1 MRKRLVAGNWKMNTS
16 LAEGYE
22 LVQSIKQM
30 VVESDIEST
39 DILFIPPLVH
49 LKMLSNSIT
58 GAAMY
63 IGAQNCHHEESGA
76 YTGEVSASM
85 LASVP
90 VQYVLV
96 GHSER
101 RQYFGESN
109 ALCNSKIKAALQND
123 LNVIYCFGET
133 LEERE
138 SGSFMR
144 VLEEQVRI
152 GLEGIHNTLMESITL
167 AYEPVWAIGTGKTA
181 SSAQAQEV
189 HSAIRNVLSEL
200 YGDDTAQ
207 KVRILYGGSVKPNNA
222 SELFGQKDIDGGLI
236 GGASLKAEDFMGII
250 RA

>member
-22 LVQSIKQM
+22 LVHDIKKM
-30 VVESDIEST
+30 VVESDIEKT

-58 GAAMY
+58 GAAMF
-63 IGAQNCHHEESGA
+63 IGAQNCHQEVSGA
-76 YTGEVSASM
+76 YTGEVSARM
-85 LASVP
+85 LASIP

-109 ALCNSKIKAALQND
+109 ILCNAKIKTALESG

-138 SGSFMR
+138 SGHFLD
-144 VLEEQVRI
+144 VLKTQVRE
-152 GLEGIHNTLMESITL
+152 GLEGLSENDMNSVTL

-181 SSAQAQEV
+181 SSGQAQEV
-189 HSAIRNVLSEL
+189 HKVIRELIQEWYGEHVSA
-200 YGDDTAQ
+200 Q
-207 KVRILYGGSVKPNNA
+207 VRILYGGSVKPNNA
-222 SELFGQKDIDGGLI
+222 EELFSQSDIDGGLI
-236 GGASLKAEDFMGII
+236 GGASLKADDFMEII

>member
-22 LVQSIKQM
+22 LVQDIKEM
-30 VVESDIEST
+30 VVEDDINRA

-58 GAAMY
+58 GAAMF
-63 IGAQNCHHEESGA
+63 IGAQNCHQEESGA
-76 YTGEVSASM
+76 YTGEVSARM

-101 RQYFGESN
+101 RQYFTESN
-109 ALCNSKIKAALQND
+109 GTCNAKIKTVLNND
-123 LNVIYCFGET
+123 LKAIYCFGET

-138 SGSFMR
+138 TQDF
-144 VLEEQVRI
+144 LELLKNQVRE
-152 GLEGIHNTLMESITL
+152 GLEGLSSEDMDSVTL

-181 SSAQAQEV
+181 SAEQAQEV
-189 HSAIRNVLSEL
+189 HGQIRNLIEEL
-200 YGDDTAQ
+200 YGVEVAG
-207 KVRILYGGSVKPNNA
+207 KIRILYGGSVKPNNA
-222 SELFGQKDIDGGLI
+222 AELFGQEDIDGGLI
-236 GGASLKAEDFMGII
+236 GGASLKAEDFLAII